1 MPVRA
6 KAKSRA
12 PRRKAGRVYRKKAR
26 ITKSLMPVHNF
37 TRDVQ
42 FPILNPS
49 LVDPYFERFFWT
61 LGALS
66 TGAGSLPSAVT
77 DFTNLFDEYKIN
89 SVTVIFRLEVDPGAQ
104 TGPVA
109 VYPRLTTWKD
119 YNDTA
124 VPASIDEVRTRQ
136 AKQISTLYPG
146 KNIYRKVRPALQTAI
161 LKSPSGV
168 TVNAPKWNTWL
179 PCAITDV
186 EHLGMKYCIERW
198 NNVNYTINVL
208 FRYHISCRHVR

>member
-6 KAKSRA
+6 KTRVR
-12 PRRKAGRVYRKKAR
+12 RRKPGKRVYRRKKMR
-26 ITKSLMPVHNF
+26 ISKSLMPVHNF

-42 FPILNPS
+42 FPIINAS
-49 LVDPYFERFFWT
+49 LTDPYFERFFWT

-66 TGAGSLPSAVT
+66 TGAGSLPGAVT
-77 DFTNLFDEYKIN
+77 DFTNLFDEYRIN
-89 SVTVIFRLEVDPGAQ
+89 SVTVIIRLEVDPSAQ
-104 TGPVA
+104 AAPTA

-124 VPASIDEVRTRQ
+124 IPASIDEVRTRQ

-146 KNIYRKVRPALQTAI
+146 KNVVRKVRPAVQTAI

-168 TVNAPKWNTWL
+168 TVNAPKWNQWL
-179 PCAITDV
+179 PCSVTDV
-186 EHLGMKYCIERW
+186 EHLGLKYCIERW
-198 NNVNYTINVL
+198 SSVNYTINVL
-208 FRYHISCRHVR
+208 FRYHISCRMVR